1 MRVELVAVSGCRQG
15 ETFVIE
21 GSAPVTFGRT
31 RDATNRFDGD
41 LHMSSLHFSVERAG
55 PHDILL
61 RDLRSTNG
69 TWLNQH
75 KVDASNLNNGDSIR
89 AGTSVFRVEI
99 ASPVAAAVSN
109 GPAIRQT
116 SDSTIVPRPS
126 QPAPPPEPF
135 LPVPAPPAPSSQPSS
150 PVFAWPVA
158 PRERVDTPDYPQ
170 PRESAAHPAAG
181 SSPIESA
188 DSRIIR
194 MVGGKV
200 APLPPAE
207 PGRNVSPFSESCQWA
222 PPVAPVAPQPT
233 ASQIAAGAVAWL
245 ERRPETE
252 IWQALD
258 VVVDILSQHYSL
270 KLLVHFRKI
279 RVVPPAG
286 IGTMHPLNG
295 WPGGGSAEG
304 DVPMLVDWT
313 AWKNPDFAQ
322 FLPRL
327 CRADALMVF
336 LGINGKLMD
345 RQIDQMLGA
354 AVEGFSETDGFLP
367 FCWPTSWIAIA
378 RNSGVKTCEQLFG
391 DMLNGVLMCTP
402 GTRPRLVAFARQPLA
417 DQLRRHKFEDV
428 DPARGSWGS

>member
-1 MRVELVAVSGCRQG
+1 M
-15 ETFVIE
+15 IE
-21 GSAPVTFGRT
+21 GSTPVTFGRT

-41 LHMSSLHFSVERAG
+41 LHMSSLHFSVELAG
-55 PHDILL
+55 PHEILL

-69 TWLNQH
+69 TWLNQRR
-75 KVDASNLNNGDSIR
+75 VDSSILSNGDSIR
-89 AGTSVFRVEI
+89 AGTSVFRVDV
-99 ASPVAAAVSN
+99 ATPVPAPVPN
-109 GPAIRQT
+109 GPVVHKK
-116 SDSTIVPRPS
+116 SDSTIVPRPIQPPPAEFS
-126 QPAPPPEPF
+126 PPAP
-135 LPVPAPPAPSSQPSS
+135 LPVPAPFPATSQPPS

-158 PRERVDTPDYPQ
+158 PRERIDTPDLAQ
-170 PRESAAHPAAG
+170 QRDIAAQAAAG

-194 MVGGKV
+194 MAGGKV
-200 APLPPAE
+200 LPLPPAE
-207 PGRNVSPFSESCQWA
+207 PGRNVSPFSESCEWA

-233 ASQIAAGAVAWL
+233 ASQIAAGAVTWL

-258 VVVDILSQHYSL
+258 VMVDILSQHYSL

-279 RVVPPAG
+279 RVLPPAG
-286 IGTMHPLNG
+286 IGTMHPLND
-295 WPGGGSAEG
+295 WPGGSPAEG

-336 LGINGKLMD
+336 LGINGKLME

-354 AVEGFSETDGFLP
+354 AVDGFSETGGFLP

-378 RNSGVKTCEQLFG
+378 RNTGLKTCEQLFG
-391 DMLNGVLMCTP
+391 DMLHGVVMCTP
-402 GTRPRLVAFARQPLA
+402 STRPRLVAFARQPLSDA
-417 DQLRRHKFEDV
+417 LRRHKFDEV
-428 DPARGSWGS
+428 DPTRGSWGS